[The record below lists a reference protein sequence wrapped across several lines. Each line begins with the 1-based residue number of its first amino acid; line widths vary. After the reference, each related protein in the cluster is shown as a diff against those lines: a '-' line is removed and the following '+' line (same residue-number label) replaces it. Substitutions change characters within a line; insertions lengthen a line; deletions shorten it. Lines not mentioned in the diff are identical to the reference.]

1 MIDVG
6 FLAPEGCWDQALL
19 SDLLDGTLYPHDLD
33 TRRHHGYPQSAGCV
47 LVVPGRYWWERT
59 ADLNEAVAGYRW
71 LLLIVTSDEESLFDH
86 RRIEH
91 PNARFWIQTP
101 RTDRDYGDARLFG
114 VGYTPHFRDLPAD
127 PPHKPLDVFLAA
139 QNTHPRRNECF
150 QQLVEQRA
158 GKSRKIIA
166 TEGFTQGLDP
176 DEYARHMVDAKVA
189 PCPSGPASPD
199 SFRVYEALQAHAIPI
214 CDDLSPGYDS
224 TGYFRMLYPDAPF
237 PILTNY
243 ECLPGYIEDQLWEW
257 PANSNRI
264 QAWWARQK
272 HRMALDLLEDLNAL
286 GAL

>member
-1 MIDVG
+1 MVIHAG
-6 FLAPEGCWDQALL
+6 YLAPAGCWDQMMVD
-19 SDLLDGTLYPHDLD
+19 DLLDGTLWPHGLD
-33 TRRHHGYPQSAGCV
+33 IRREVGYPQADGGI
-47 LVVPGRYWWERT
+47 LAVPGRYWAGHEDQISKVVERY
-59 ADLNEAVAGYRW
+59 AW

-86 RRIEH
+86 CKIEH

-114 VGYTPHFRDLPAD
+114 VGYTPHFADLPAD

-150 QQLVEQRA
+150 QKLQQRA
-158 GKSRKIIA
+158 GKSRKIVA

-199 SFRVYEALQAHAIPI
+199 SFRVWEALQAHTVPI
-214 CDDLSPGYDS
+214 ADDLTPGYDS
-224 TGYFRMLYPDAPF
+224 EGYWRMLLPDEPF
-237 PILTNY
+237 PILTDY
-243 ECLPGYIEDQLWEW
+243 RHLPGWVEDQIREW
-257 PANSNRI
+257 PDNANRVT
-264 QAWWARQK
+264 AWWMRQK
-272 HRMALDLLEDLNAL
+272 RRYAQWLTEDLERL